1 MTGNTTHGASPF
13 LYEMN
18 TYSGGVFSR
27 YGTIKVDHSTISN
40 NHAINGGAIY
50 STVTVGV
57 YYSTISGNDATIGG
71 GIDCRCGL
79 RISHSTISG
88 NRGRY
93 SGGLRLSPPPTT
105 QLKSTYISSSTFS
118 GNTTTSPD
126 SGPAME
132 IGVPMTISY
141 STIAF
146 NRGPANDSEGAL
158 YWYNG
163 TANANPLNLVSTI
176 VAENIPFDVD
186 TNTAVI
192 GGKNLVT
199 SSPATLPADTIKNTC
214 PQLEPLADNGGPTP
228 THALRHTSPAI
239 DEGYQLVSVTTDQR
253 GAGFPRSFGPRT
265 DIGAWEWQGAPVD
278 DDIFHGGFDFVP
290 DATNCDL

>member
-1 MTGNTTHGASPF
+1 
-13 LYEMN
+13 MN

-50 STVTVGV
+50 SKTTVGV
-57 YYSTISGNDATIGG
+57 YYSTIFDNDATIGA
-71 GIDCRCGL
+71 GIDCLCGL

-88 NRGRY
+88 NHGEV
-93 SGGLRLSPPPTT
+93 SGGLRLSPPLTT
-105 QLKSTYISSSTFS
+105 QLKSTYITSSTFS
-118 GNTTTSPD
+118 GNTSTAGF
-126 SGPAME
+126 SGAAME
-132 IGVPMTISY
+132 IGVPMILSY

-146 NRGPANDSEGAL
+146 NRGPANGLEGAL

-163 TANANPLNLVSTI
+163 TASANSLDLVSTI
-176 VAENIPFDVD
+176 VAENVPFDVD
-186 TNTAVI
+186 SYTAIV

-199 SSPATLPADTIKNTC
+199 SSPATLPDDTIKATC
-214 PQLEPLADNGGPTP
+214 PQLEPLAYNGGPTP

-239 DEGYQLVSVTTDQR
+239 DEGYHLASVATDQR
-253 GAGFPRSFGPRT
+253 GTGFPRSFGTST

-278 DDIFHGGFDFVP
+278 DDIFHGGFDFNP